1 MISRASVAV
10 GFLVTCE
17 LHVEFRRHAFLV
29 VRKYMDMANLVVS
42 YADRRTLDLQSVA
55 ILGHLVKGVIIHAN
69 PAGERMVAKSR
80 WNLCRIEHKD
90 EHSGESAGNYL
101 VRAEQ

>member
-42 YADRRTLDLQSVA
+42 YADRRTLGLQSVV
-55 ILGHLVKGVIIHAN
+55 ILGHLVKEVIIHAI
-69 PAGERMVAKSR
+69 AGERMVAKSR

-90 EHSGESAGNYL
+90 EHSGESAGNYW